1 MNGTILFDNPIR
13 MGKVRNG
20 VNWEQYR
27 NGIINIA
34 GQKYSGYSI
43 KEAVYLWRKQN
54 KKIN

>member
-1 MNGTILFDNPIR
+1 MHGTILFDNPIR

-27 NGIINIA
+27 NGVINIA

-43 KEAVYLWRKQN
+43 KEAVALWRKQN
-54 KKIN
+54 KK